1 MPSFPKPDFPYTVNV
16 SKEIKALRTYRD
28 TKPGR
33 QIPKSTTNN
42 LLVATWNVANLGAQ
56 DRQDEHFKLIAE
68 IISWF
73 DLVAVQETKENYE
86 HLLAIKEKLSSSYKY
101 IFSDESGNNERMAFL
116 YKGSKISLMEE
127 VAELAVPPSEFNDI
141 KLPGITETFSGFDR
155 SPYMASF
162 KVKQT
167 SLCLLNVHLYYGS
180 ESEKASINR
189 RSLEAYCVGRWADL
203 RSKSKFSYTGNVLAL
218 GDFNLHK
225 RDTDD
230 PVYQALVRRGLQ
242 LPEHTSKIFSNLND
256 DKAYDQIAFLPGL
269 KSRILSDGIFDF
281 DGAIFS
287 DLFQDK
293 TPTQFR
299 SYLRYYISDHRPM
312 WMELDIS

>member
-42 LLVATWNVANLGAQ
+42 LLVATWNIANLGAQ

-141 KLPGITETFSGFDR
+141 KLPGITETFSGFD
-155 SPYMASF
+155 
-162 KVKQT
+162 
-167 SLCLLNVHLYYGS
+167 
-180 ESEKASINR
+180 
-189 RSLEAYCVGRWADL
+189 
-203 RSKSKFSYTGNVLAL
+203 
-218 GDFNLHK
+218 
-225 RDTDD
+225 
-230 PVYQALVRRGLQ
+230 
-242 LPEHTSKIFSNLND
+242 
-256 DKAYDQIAFLPGL
+256 
-269 KSRILSDGIFDF
+269 
-281 DGAIFS
+281 
-287 DLFQDK
+287 
-293 TPTQFR
+293 
-299 SYLRYYISDHRPM
+299 
-312 WMELDIS
+312 